1 MYHKSKFEYIYI
13 KSSIGLIFVKRGLCK
28 ISFQDNNGTI
38 VNSFKNGLQSYL
50 TGEKK
55 IKVFHR
61 YNYKIYES
69 IVIITV
75 FVKIINYGETPSI
88 KNYKCNIPKGVE
100 FVRGSVS
107 VNGVSRKGGNVE
119 SGILLPSLNINESC
133 LIQYILMKKVKS

>member
-1 MYHKSKFEYIYI
+1 M
-13 KSSIGLIFVKRGLCK
+13 KRGLCK

-50 TGEKK
+50 TGEQR

-61 YNYKIYES
+61 YHYKTYEN
-69 IVIITV
+69 IIIISV
-75 FVKIINYGETPSI
+75 FVKIKNYGDATSI
-88 KNYKCNIPKGVE
+88 NNYKCNIPKSVE

-119 SGILLPSLNINESC
+119 SGILLPILDINESC
-133 LIQYILMKKVKS
+133 LLQYILMKKVNMNKVKTY